1 VDKKG
6 QPTMTSHLHSP
17 RSKAA
22 QGDRREKQDKKKQ
35 LNMRNYRKR
44 KWKQIIHL
52 YNI

>member
-22 QGDRREKQDKKKQ
+22 QGDRREKQDKKTIKHAQ
-35 LNMRNYRKR
+35 LQKTKVKANYTS
-44 KWKQIIHL
+44 I
-52 YNI
+52 